1 MIGITLSS
9 EQVRT
14 APPEVRF
21 WIERQVATS
30 LGLQVRA
37 TAYQTSFEGLRICNL
52 DELRDI
58 FSLIQHS
65 VPAVH
70 VLFELGR
77 KGASFAEGELEAYRL
92 PDIQHHAGLQTV
104 GQVVACLESINQSLH
119 RVRGTTNSMLCVV
132 ENGFCVVATVTQE
145 NLLRLWQELICR
157 ADIATDSSG
166 TVPTG
171 TPSLRET
178 AFPNGRPAAFGPGAQ
193 PDRI

>member
-14 APPEVRF
+14 APPEIRL
-21 WIERQVATS
+21 WIEHQVATS
-30 LGLQVRA
+30 LGLQIRA
-37 TAYQTSFEGLRICNL
+37 TDYQTSLEGLTICNL

-77 KGASFAEGELEAYRL
+77 KGASIGEGKLEGYRL
-92 PDIQHHAGLQTV
+92 PDIQHRAGLQTV
-104 GQVVACLESINQSLH
+104 SQVMACLESINQSLH
-119 RVRGTTNSMLCVV
+119 RVRGTADTMLCVV
-132 ENGFCVVATVTQE
+132 ENGFCVVATETQE
-145 NLLRLWQELICR
+145 NLLRLWQELIS
-157 ADIATDSSG
+157 DSLG

>member
-14 APPEVRF
+14 APPEIRL
-21 WIERQVATS
+21 WIEHQVATS
-30 LGLQVRA
+30 LGLQIRA
-37 TAYQTSFEGLRICNL
+37 TDYQTSLEGLTICNL

-77 KGASFAEGELEAYRL
+77 KGASIGEGKLEGYRL
-92 PDIQHHAGLQTV
+92 PDIQHRAGLQTV
-104 GQVVACLESINQSLH
+104 SQVMACLESINQSLH

-157 ADIATDSSG
+157 ADIATDSPG
-166 TVPTG
+166 TIPTG
-171 TPSLRET
+171 TPSLRES
-178 AFPNGRPAAFGPGAQ
+178 AFPNKIGRPAPFPAPGA
-193 PDRI
+193 